1 MIIFAAA
8 LLVVLIGLG
17 FHIATAIGL
26 LAISLTEIFAF
37 MPMTGA
43 LGNIGWSAS
52 ADFIL
57 VAVPMFIMMGQLMLH
72 SGIARDMYR
81 GLAKWLSW
89 LPGGLM
95 HTNIASCALFAA
107 SSGSS
112 VATAATIGTMAVPNI
127 RERGYNERL
136 FLGTLA
142 AGGTLGILIPPS
154 IPMIVYGVLAEKSVV
169 KLYLAALAPGVLLAA
184 LFSVAILVICV
195 LKSSWDGVRETS
207 PWSEKLRETIYF
219 VPPIALFFVVIVSI
233 YVGIATP
240 TEAAALGLVASL
252 ILAAWRRMLTWSV
265 LIETFASTMRTAC
278 MIMLIV
284 LAAFL
289 LNVVMVSMGMTQ
301 VLINMVSNLDWP
313 PLTTFIMIVVFYLIL
328 GCFMETLAMV
338 IATTPIIVPI
348 IQGLGYDPIW
358 FGVIFMILV
367 ESAMLTPPIGVNLY
381 VIQSVREPGPLT
393 DVVLGV
399 TPFLFM
405 MLVMIGILVAFPQ
418 IALWLPDLYT
428 SLR

>member
-1 MIIFAAA
+1 
-8 LLVVLIGLG
+8 
-17 FHIATAIGL
+17 
-26 LAISLTEIFAF
+26 
-37 MPMTGA
+37 
-43 LGNIGWSAS
+43 
-52 ADFIL
+52 
-57 VAVPMFIMMGQLMLH
+57 
-72 SGIARDMYR
+72 
-81 GLAKWLSW
+81 
-89 LPGGLM
+89 
-95 HTNIASCALFAA
+95 
-107 SSGSS
+107 
-112 VATAATIGTMAVPNI
+112 
-127 RERGYNERL
+127 
-136 FLGTLA
+136 
-142 AGGTLGILIPPS
+142 
-154 IPMIVYGVLAEKSVV
+154 
-169 KLYLAALAPGVLLAA
+169 
-184 LFSVAILVICV
+184 
-195 LKSSWDGVRETS
+195 
-207 PWSEKLRETIYF
+207 
-219 VPPIALFFVVIVSI
+219 
-233 YVGIATP
+233 
-240 TEAAALGLVASL
+240 
-252 ILAAWRRMLTWSV
+252 
-265 LIETFASTMRTAC
+265 
-278 MIMLIV
+278 V

-381 VIQSVREPGPLT
+381 VIQSVRGPGPLT